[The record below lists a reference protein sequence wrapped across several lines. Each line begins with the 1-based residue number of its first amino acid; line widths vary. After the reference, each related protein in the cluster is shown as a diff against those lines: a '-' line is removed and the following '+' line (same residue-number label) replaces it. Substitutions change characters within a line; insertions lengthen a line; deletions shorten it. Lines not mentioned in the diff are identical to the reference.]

1 MSTAITAWRTPRF
14 ESLLGQTARKPRT
27 IVVVAFLLAVTAFVG
42 STLIVAARLGEV
54 SSGSQ
59 ALSTNVMPALLAL
72 TTLRERLGEVQRGA
86 NTAVDTGAAALPD
99 LDRHILE
106 IQAQSAAYERHATL
120 PRQRES
126 WARVHDTVLLAVD
139 KAKLVQNDLA
149 LRDSA
154 KAREDLDTEL
164 RPASSAA
171 GEAIASLVASNAT
184 AAEEVARDIDHVRKR
199 ATALLFVLDLACVC
213 FAVALASIAV
223 RAARAMEVRSSE
235 LLSFAGRVAHDI
247 RGPLSPVLMGL
258 KLLGDQLP
266 KEDPGQMVI
275 GRATR
280 SVGRITAIV
289 EDLLAFARAGGHA
302 DRKARAG
309 VLAAAHATV
318 EEVSPLAATNDIT
331 LRIEGP
337 QEEVFA
343 SCPDGVLASL
353 LGNLVN
359 NAIKY
364 MGKAELRVIALRIS
378 SARDRVLVEVVDTG
392 PGLPPGAEEEVFHPY
407 VRADRSGQP
416 GLGLGLATVKRLAEA
431 YGGHV
436 GVRSGPEGSTF
447 SFDLPV
453 AAA

>member
-1 MSTAITAWRTPRF
+1 MSTAATAWRAPRF
-14 ESLLGQTARKPRT
+14 ESFLGVAARKSPRT

-42 STLIVAARLGEV
+42 STLVAAARLGRV
-54 SSGSQ
+54 SAGSQ
-59 ALSTNVMPALLAL
+59 AISTNVMPALIAL
-72 TTLRERLGEVQRGA
+72 TTLRERLGELQRGA
-86 NTAVDTGAAALPD
+86 NTAVDAGASGLPD
-99 LDRHILE
+99 LDRHVAE
-106 IQAQSAAYERHATL
+106 IQAQSIAYEQHATL

-126 WARVHDTVLLAVD
+126 WAHVHDSVLLAVD
-139 KAKLVQNDLA
+139 QAKLIRSDLA
-149 LRDSA
+149 ARDTT

-164 RPASSAA
+164 RPTSSVADQ
-171 GEAIASLVASNAT
+171 AIASLITNNAT
-184 AAEEVARDIDHVRKR
+184 AAEEVARDIDHVRRR
-199 ATALLFVLDLACVC
+199 ATALLLVLDLACVC

-223 RAARAMEVRSSE
+223 RAARAMEARSNE

-258 KLLGDQLP
+258 KLLSDELP
-266 KEDPGQMVI
+266 EEDPGQMII

-280 SVGRITAIV
+280 SVGRIMAIV
-289 EDLLAFARAGGHA
+289 DDLLAFARAGGHA

-309 VLAAAHATV
+309 VVAAAHATI

-337 QEEVFA
+337 EEEVFA

-364 MGKAELRVIALRIS
+364 MGKAELRVITVRVSPLRN
-378 SARDRVLVEVVDTG
+378 RVLVEVEDTG
-392 PGLPPGAEEEVFHPY
+392 PGLPPGAEKEVFHPY

-431 YGGHV
+431 YGGRV
-436 GVRSGPEGSTF
+436 NVISGPEGSTF
-447 SFDLPV
+447 SFELPL
-453 AAA
+453 A